1 MGDVTSKAFLVPR
14 SRSGDSHL
22 MKMVEGGELPD
33 AEDSMLAQ
41 VGVHPMCDDAGLDAD
56 PR

>member
-1 MGDVTSKAFLVPR
+1 
-14 SRSGDSHL
+14 

-56 PR
+56 PRDAVRVGRPAP

>member
-1 MGDVTSKAFLVPR
+1 
-14 SRSGDSHL
+14 